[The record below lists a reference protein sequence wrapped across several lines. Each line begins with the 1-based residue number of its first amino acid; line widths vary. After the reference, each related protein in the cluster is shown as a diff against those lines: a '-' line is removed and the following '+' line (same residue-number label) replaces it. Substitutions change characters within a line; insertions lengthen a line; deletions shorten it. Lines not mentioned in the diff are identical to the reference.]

1 MPKHEMISTLGR
13 AWLEWLAEYPVGA
26 ERLGQ
31 SVDYFRRGAVIGLR
45 IDGGSVDAKVQG
57 SGPVPYQVVLNFTQI
72 AREQWDL
79 LWSLVT
85 PEAMREF
92 RKGTPGPV
100 LRKALAVAEVNL
112 LPERY
117 RELKTACTC
126 PDWMRPCKH
135 GLAVMR
141 ALCEEIQRDPMLL
154 MRLRGGGEHEVEQSP
169 ELEEAGEPLRKDPAS
184 FWGERSDWSSFED
197 GLLEGGPAA
206 RLLKRLG
213 PVAVY
218 GVRMD
223 PDAMFRPVYEG
234 VAAEAKVMLEGIRKK
249 VRK

>member
-1 MPKHEMISTLGR
+1 MSKHEMVTALGQS
-13 AWLEWLAEYPVGA
+13 WLEWLAEYPVGG

-31 SVDYFRRGAVIGLR
+31 SIDYLRSGAVGELQ
-45 IDGGSVDAKVQG
+45 IDEGSVEAMVQDLR
-57 SGPVPYQVVLNFTQI
+57 PEPCRVVLQFTAV

-79 LWSLVT
+79 AWRLVT
-85 PEAMREF
+85 PEALRDY
-92 RKGTPGPV
+92 RKGSPGPV

-117 RELKTACTC
+117 REVKTACSC
-126 PDWMRPCKH
+126 GDWMRPCKH
-135 GLAVMR
+135 ALAVLR
-141 ALCEEIQRDPMLL
+141 ALGEEIERDPMLL
-154 MRLRGGGEHEVEQSP
+154 VRLRGGGPREEMEVV
-169 ELEEAGEPLRKDPAS
+169 ELEEGGEPLGMEGKS
-184 FWGERSDWSSFED
+184 YWGEHQDWSGFEAR
-197 GLLEGGPAA
+197 LLGGGVTA

-223 PDAMFRPVYEG
+223 PDAMFKPVYEG

>member
-1 MPKHEMISTLGR
+1 MAKQKLNSALGE
-13 AWLEWLAEYPVGA
+13 AWLNWLSDYPVGG
-26 ERLGQ
+26 ERLGL
-31 SVDYFRRGAVIGLR
+31 SLDYFKRGAVEALR
-45 IDGGSVDAKVQG
+45 IDGGSVDAKVHG
-57 SGPVPYQVVLNFTQI
+57 SGPIPYEVVLQFNQV

-79 LWSLVT
+79 VWSLVT
-85 PEAMREF
+85 PEALRDF
-92 RKGTPGPV
+92 RKGTPDPV
-100 LRKALAVAEVNL
+100 LRSALAVAEVNL

-117 RELKTACTC
+117 KELKTACTC

-135 GLAVMR
+135 ALAVMR
-141 ALCEEIQRDPMLL
+141 ALGEEIERDPMLL
-154 MRLRGGGEHEVEQSP
+154 IRLRGGGPQEVADSP
-169 ELEEAGEPLRKDPAS
+169 ELEETGEPLRTDAAS
-184 FWGERSDWSSFED
+184 YWGEARDWSSFED

-223 PDAMFRPVYEG
+223 PDAMFKPVYEG

>member
-1 MPKHEMISTLGR
+1 MSKHEMVTALGR
-13 AWLEWLAEYPVGA
+13 NWLEWLAEYPVGG

-31 SVDYFRRGAVIGLR
+31 SIDYLRSGAVGELQ
-45 IDGGSVDAKVQG
+45 IDEGSVEAQVKDL
-57 SGPVPYQVVLNFTQI
+57 GPAPFRVVLQFTAV

-79 LWSLVT
+79 AWSLVT
-85 PEAMREF
+85 PEALRDY
-92 RKGTPGPV
+92 RKGSPGPV
-100 LRKALAVAEVNL
+100 LRRALAVAEVNL

-117 RELKTACTC
+117 REVKTACSCT
-126 PDWMRPCKH
+126 DWMRPCKH
-135 GLAVMR
+135 ALAVLR
-141 ALCEEIQRDPMLL
+141 ALGEEIERDPMLL
-154 MRLRGGGEHEVEQSP
+154 VRLRGGGPREEMELV
-169 ELEEAGEPLRKDPAS
+169 ELEEGGEPLGTDAKS
-184 FWGERSDWSSFED
+184 YWGEHQDWSEFEA
-197 GLLEGGPAA
+197 GLLGGGVAA

-223 PDAMFRPVYEG
+223 PDAMFKPVYEG